1 MGINYDEIRERL
13 MELKKSKNMDNY
25 EFCKIY
31 APEKCDSSK
40 SNAENYISAL
50 STGRNYPTE
59 KHGPLLPDLEHLQN
73 IVDSELFPDVTL
85 DYLVYG
91 KKEPAKVVNKI
102 DFDLSHWTHADIC
115 ELLWALKTRY
125 PEFITIEEKCERP
138 IEGRALDEYRV
149 YYRKDVPVK
158 RTVIINIEE
167 TNEYEAPE
175 PRSFSI
181 GQAIALFHNDM
192 IDSEDNRDPEIREF
206 ALRKAINRIR
216 DDTSNNNPYLQDI
229 GNCDNGSPFI
239 VFYGE

>member
-1 MGINYDEIRERL
+1 MGINYVEIRERL

-91 KKEPAKVVNKI
+91 KKEPTKVVNKI

-115 ELLWALKTRY
+115 ELL
-125 PEFITIEEKCERP
+125 
-138 IEGRALDEYRV
+138 YRV
-149 YYRKDVPVK
+149 YFQKEVPVK

-229 GNCDNGSPFI
+229 SNCDNESPFI